1 MLAAPPDPSGRRPR
15 SSAATFV
22 FWGVGGAALL
32 YASWAAWRRSW
43 VCDDAFISF
52 RYAENLVHGLGLVF
66 NPGERVEGYSNFLWT
81 LWSAFGLFLGL
92 DAERWSKLAG
102 IACTVGALGTLAWHS
117 WTNRGEASGPA
128 RWIPIAAV
136 LGAIL
141 PDWNLFSTSGLETS
155 LYTLQI
161 VLLYVVLARA
171 EIGTG
176 RAVAAGLLLAA
187 AAMTRPD
194 GLIVAAAAGVYL
206 LVAHRRRP
214 RALIALGVA
223 FLIAWVPY
231 TWWRVSYYG
240 DFFPN
245 TYYAKSAAQ
254 AWISQGVVY
263 CVLYF
268 ARYWPLLV
276 GLALVALTWPRTA
289 REDDEAA
296 RMALARWRR
305 RASLAAMVSLVFT
318 AYVVRVGGDFM
329 FARFLI
335 PVTPLFLVLFELGV
349 ARFAPG
355 RPVFQW
361 VWVAIA
367 AAGIVF
373 TPYPLPRDPFGAVRG
388 IVFEP
393 NYYTPEATGRTRDR
407 GLALRPF
414 FAGLP
419 VRMAFFGGEA
429 RLVYYARPRIA
440 IECATGLTDR
450 TIAHQQLKQRT
461 RIGHEK
467 LASLEYLLDDRR
479 AHLSVFPG
487 TAKVLQLEK
496 AIPTVEIEMNGVR
509 GQVLTWDP
517 PLMDSMRRRG
527 ALVPDF
533 PAELDRL
540 LAEPGLVVIWGG
552 WSVREKLRRFYF
564 GHVEDPI
571 REALLEQRVREAG
584 GGAPTLH

>member
-1 MLAAPPDPSGRRPR
+1 MSTPPRLSR
-15 SSAATFV
+15 SSAGAFV

-32 YASWAAWRRSW
+32 YALWAAWRRSW
-43 VCDDAFISF
+43 ICDDAFVSY

-81 LWSAFGLFLGL
+81 LWSTLGL
-92 DAERWSKLAG
+92 SLGADVERWSKIAG
-102 IACTVGALGTLAWHS
+102 IACYAGALGALLWQS
-117 WTNRGEASGPA
+117 WTNREEASGPA
-128 RWIPIAAV
+128 RWVPIAAV
-136 LGAIL
+136 LGAVL
-141 PDWNLFSTSGLETS
+141 PDWNLFATSGLETS

-161 VLLYVVLARA
+161 VLVYVLLARGEVGA
-171 EIGTG
+171 G
-176 RAVAAGLLLAA
+176 RAAVAGLLLAA

-194 GLIVAAAAGVYL
+194 GLVLAVTIVLY
-206 LVAHRRRP
+206 VAVVNRRQSRT
-214 RALIALGVA
+214 LIALAAA
-223 FLIAWVPY
+223 FLVVWVPY
-231 TWWRVSYYG
+231 TWWRLSYYG

-245 TYYAKSAAQ
+245 TYYAKSAGQ
-254 AWISQGVVY
+254 AWVSQGMVY
-263 CVLYF
+263 AALFF
-268 ARYWPLLV
+268 ARYWPLLL
-276 GLALVALTWPRTA
+276 GLAIVALTWPRAA
-289 REDDEAA
+289 RDEDEAGRA
-296 RMALARWRR
+296 ALNRWRR
-305 RASLAAMVSLVFT
+305 RVSLAAAISLVFT
-318 AYVVRVGGDFM
+318 AYVIRVGGDFM

-349 ARFAPG
+349 ARFAAG
-355 RPVFQW
+355 RPALQW
-361 VWVAIA
+361 IALGIA
-367 AAGIVF
+367 AAGIAF

-393 NYYTPEATGRTRDR
+393 NYYSPEATGRTRDQ

-429 RLVYYARPRIA
+429 RLVYYARPQVA

-450 TIAHQQLKQRT
+450 KIAHQVLKQRG

-467 LASLEYLLDDRR
+467 LAPLDYLLDERG
-479 AHLSVFPG
+479 AHLSVFPN
-487 TAKVLQLEK
+487 TARLYQLDKV
-496 AIPTVEIEMNGVR
+496 IPTVEIEMNGVR
-509 GQVLTWDP
+509 GRILTWDP
-517 PLMDSMRRRG
+517 ALMDSMRRRG
-527 ALVPDF
+527 ARVQDF

-564 GHVEDPI
+564 GHASDPD

-584 GGAPTLH
+584 GGPPALQ

>member
-1 MLAAPPDPSGRRPR
+1 MSSPPPSPR
-15 SSAATFV
+15 SSTGTFV

-32 YASWAAWRRSW
+32 YAVWAAWRRSW
-43 VCDDAFISF
+43 ICDDAFVSY
-52 RYAENLVHGLGLVF
+52 RYAESLVHGLGFVF

-81 LWSAFGLFLGL
+81 LWSAFGLSLGA
-92 DAERWSKLAG
+92 DPERWSKIAG
-102 IACTVGALGTLAWHS
+102 IACYAAALAALAWHS
-117 WTNRGEASGPA
+117 WTNRKETSGPA

-141 PDWNLFSTSGLETS
+141 PDWNLFATSGLETS
-155 LYTLQI
+155 LYTLEI
-161 VLLYVVLARA
+161 VLVYVLLARGKV
-171 EIGTG
+171 GTG
-176 RAVAAGLLLAA
+176 RAVVAGLLLAA

-194 GLIVAAAAGVYL
+194 GLVLAVTIGIYL
-206 LVAHRRRP
+206 LVANRRRL
-214 RALIALGVA
+214 RTLVALAAA
-223 FLIAWVPY
+223 FLLLWAPY

-245 TYYAKSAAQ
+245 TYYAKSAGQ
-254 AWISQGVVY
+254 AWISQGLIY
-263 CVLYF
+263 ALLFF

-276 GLALVALTWPRTA
+276 GLAIVALTWPR
-289 REDDEAA
+289 AA
-296 RMALARWRR
+296 RDEDEDGRTALNRWRR
-305 RASLAAMVSLVFT
+305 RASLAAAISFVFT
-318 AYVVRVGGDFM
+318 AYVIRVGGDFM

-349 ARFAPG
+349 ARFAAG
-355 RPVFQW
+355 RAALQW
-361 VWVAIA
+361 IAMGIA

-393 NYYTPEATGRTRDR
+393 NYYSPEATGRTRDQ

-429 RLVYYARPRIA
+429 RLVYYARPRVA

-450 TIAHQQLKQRT
+450 TIAHQPLKQRG

-467 LASLEYLLDDRR
+467 VASLDYLLDDRR
-479 AHLSVFPG
+479 AHLAVFPN
-487 TAKVLQLEK
+487 TARLYQLDKV
-496 AIPTVEIEMNGVR
+496 IPTVEIEMNGVR
-509 GQVLTWDP
+509 GRILTWDP
-517 PLMDSMRRRG
+517 ALMDSMRQRG
-527 ALVPDF
+527 AVVQDF

-564 GHVEDPI
+564 GHVRDPK
-571 REALLEQRVREAG
+571 REALLEQRVQEAG
-584 GGAPTLH
+584 GGPPNLQ